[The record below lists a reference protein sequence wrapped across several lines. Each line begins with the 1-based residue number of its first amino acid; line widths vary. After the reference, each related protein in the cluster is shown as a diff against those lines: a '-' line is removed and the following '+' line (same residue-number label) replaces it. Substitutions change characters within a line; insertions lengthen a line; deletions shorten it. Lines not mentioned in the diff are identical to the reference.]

1 MSFERDSFCAGPE
14 SEFVFWEGIP
24 FRGGNVADLGNEGME
39 IAPVSVLIGVR
50 TAEPLPHISQI
61 EIKSEKSGGE
71 EPNA

>member
-1 MSFERDSFCAGPE
+1 
-14 SEFVFWEGIP
+14 
-24 FRGGNVADLGNEGME
+24 ME